1 MVVCGHGDVSDF
13 CKKHDMIVMQQH
25 DGDIESYRGVC
36 RVLVTDRDMSEQ
48 EYYFLKGKMLAK
60 GIELISTKHKDT
72 EKMSE
77 FMVYASHRE
86 IERRGKYTGRY
97 KFGFHRVGDEVVP
110 HPKKMEVVKR
120 ILELRDKGCTYR
132 SIREDRRVRHIDGRK
147 LSISTIALIV
157 QNREYYEKDW
167 SRLRS

>member
-48 EYYFLKGKMLAK
+48 EYYFIKGKMLAR
-60 GIELISTKHKDT
+60 GIELISTRHKDT

-77 FMVYASHRE
+77 FMVYASRRE
-86 IERRGKYTGRY
+86 LERREKFTGRC
-97 KFGFHRVGDEVVP
+97 KFGFHRVGNEIVP
-110 HPKKMEVVKR
+110 HERTMVVARR
-120 ILELRDKGCTYR
+120 ILELRDKGYTYR
-132 SIREDRRVRHIDGRK
+132 CIREDEKVRHIDGRK
-147 LSISTIALIV
+147 LSISTIALIL
-157 QNREYYEKDW
+157 QNREYYEKE
-167 SRLRS
+167 R